1 MKVQVLILTVFGLVY
16 AIPTEDKKER
26 VLNHDL
32 SSQEHYQQQQHNLD
46 YDHEAFLG
54 DEAKTFDHLS
64 PEESR
69 KRLG

>member
-1 MKVQVLILTVFGLVY
+1 LNQDTKVEHN
-16 AIPTEDKKER
+16 TE
-26 VLNHDL
+26 
-32 SSQEHYQQQQHNLD
+32 

-54 DEAKTFDHLS
+54 VDEAKKFDKLS